1 MNKKGTWLLLIS
13 LICLVLLDIY
23 YQHGRTIT
31 NNHDCHDTVAVEK
44 RETIIIR
51 DTIRTT
57 ITPRPVERTIIRTD
71 TILKDT
77 VLEHISIHTQ
87 DTLNLPSCAAI
98 LDVFASGVDV
108 GIDSVKI
115 EAEITTPQVQITKY
129 VERPKKL
136 KDRIHI
142 SPQIGVG
149 YGLIN
154 KKADIFIGVG
164 LSFEL

>member
-1 MNKKGTWLLLIS
+1 MKKRTWLLLIS

-23 YQHGRTIT
+23 YHGRTIS
-31 NNHDCHDTVAVEK
+31 NIYDNSDTITLEK
-44 RETIIIR
+44 RDTIVIR

-57 ITPRPVERTIIRTD
+57 ITPRPIERTIIRTD

-87 DTLNLPSCAAI
+87 DTLNLPSCTAI

-115 EAEITTPQVQITKY
+115 DAQITTTQVQITKY

-154 KKADIFIGVG
+154 HKPDIYVGIG
-164 LSFEL
+164 LSIDL

>member
-1 MNKKGTWLLLIS
+1 MKKGTWLLL
-13 LICLVLLDIY
+13 LINLVCLVLLILNY
-23 YQHGRTIT
+23 HGRTIR
-31 NNHDCHDTVAVEK
+31 NYHDCHDTVAVEK

-51 DTIRTT
+51 DTLSTV
-57 ITPRPVERTIIRTD
+57 ITPRPIERTILRTD

-77 VLEHISIHTQ
+77 VLEHISVHTK
-87 DTLNLPSCAAI
+87 DTLNLPSCTAI

-115 EAEITTPQVQITKY
+115 DAQITTTQVEITKY

-154 KKADIFIGVG
+154 NKPDIFVGIG
-164 LSFEL
+164 LSIDL